1 MPLNE
6 LNELIR
12 EKLGIETYPYQNY
25 VSEEIKKNLDRK
37 RFILVS
43 MPTGSG
49 KTLIELSVAYYLTK
63 KKVSNIVVLE
73 PTRLLCDQMYQRFW
87 RKVFGDDVGVE
98 YEGNC
103 ESFEKGKKIIVSTPF
118 TTAKCLDKADAII
131 VDEVHHAI
139 GDARYEEVLV
149 DLEPNFLIG
158 FTALLPSYKKYLIDS
173 RLVKLLGQP
182 EYLAYDFKSLSTI
195 DPSFK
200 LPKAIADIF
209 DSEFNNL
216 EDSVYEAF
224 FKGLIKGKKETVK
237 FLELTFYTY
246 GKEAFCESYRRL
258 IGKIEENPYIDS
270 ICDSKDLS
278 HKARALRSV
287 LNIYKVEEFKPVLI
301 FTSRK
306 STAYEFE
313 RAISDMGKVKVI
325 TGDSPRYERL
335 KVVHDLRKGEIDVLI
350 STIVGEEGIDIPE
363 AKLLIMTDV
372 PQSAL
377 RFYQRLG
384 RLIRGKEKEEGESAI
399 KYLVVTLTPKTSEYD
414 NLDEALRN
422 LYLEGVD
429 VSYLI
434 EKREDKGPV
443 ARVVD
448 IINKSGG
455 RVLINQIDDT
465 KKRSTLSLLSLLES
479 NESKSH
485 IDEYVDRTLRDG
497 KALYYYDEEMMGKVI
512 SQVLLG
518 SYCNIGFGETYMRLC
533 NSEYKKIGEI
543 LWKKKGSIKL
553 DKKSSLRLFMKLFL
567 SSNLDEVINELS
579 SKKSEYEKELEGK
592 DYNVEVTM
600 GKVGNGLMAQ
610 ILISASVDS
619 VTVNPK
625 VQINYYNLKD
635 EKLAKLNSLVIA
647 YNSLVNF
654 YKLTSTSNG
663 KVDSK

>member
-1 MPLNE
+1 VPLDD
-6 LNELIR
+6 LNKLVR
-12 EKLGIETYPYQNY
+12 ERLGIETYPYQKY
-25 VSEEIKKNLDRK
+25 ISEEIEKNLDRK
-37 RFILVS
+37 RFIIIS

-49 KTLIELSVAYYLTK
+49 KTLIELSVAYHLIN
-63 KKVSNIVVLE
+63 KVNNIIVLE
-73 PTRLLCDQMYQRFW
+73 PTRLLCDQMYHRFW
-87 RKVFGDDVGVE
+87 RKVFGDNVGVE

-118 TTAKCLDKADAII
+118 TTAKCLDKAEAMII
-131 VDEVHHAI
+131 DEVHHAF
-139 GDARYEEVLV
+139 GDARYEEILV
-149 DLEPNFLIG
+149 NLEPRFLIG
-158 FTALLPSYKKYLIDS
+158 FTALLPSYKKYLIDP
-173 RLVKLLGQP
+173 RLIKLLGQP
-182 EYLAYDFKSLSTI
+182 EYLVYDFKSLTKI

-224 FKGLIKGKKETVK
+224 FKGLIKGNKETIK

-258 IGKIEENPYIDS
+258 IGKVEESPYIDS

-287 LNIYKVEEFKPVLI
+287 LNIYRVEEFKPVLI

-313 RAISDMGKVKVI
+313 RAISDLGKVKVI
-325 TGDSPRYERL
+325 TGDSSRYERL
-335 KVVHDLRKGEIDVLI
+335 KVVQNLRKGEIDVLI

-434 EKREDKGPV
+434 DKREDKGPV
-443 ARVVD
+443 ARVVE

-455 RVLINQIDDT
+455 QVLINQIDDT
-465 KKRSTLSLLSLLES
+465 KRRVT
-479 NESKSH
+479 SH
-485 IDEYVDRTLRDG
+485 YSHYLNQ
-497 KALYYYDEEMMGKVI
+497 MKV
-512 SQVLLG
+512 SHMLT
-518 SYCNIGFGETYMRLC
+518 N
-533 NSEYKKIGEI
+533 
-543 LWKKKGSIKL
+543 
-553 DKKSSLRLFMKLFL
+553 
-567 SSNLDEVINELS
+567 
-579 SKKSEYEKELEGK
+579 
-592 DYNVEVTM
+592 
-600 GKVGNGLMAQ
+600 
-610 ILISASVDS
+610 ILI
-619 VTVNPK
+619 
-625 VQINYYNLKD
+625 
-635 EKLAKLNSLVIA
+635 
-647 YNSLVNF
+647 
-654 YKLTSTSNG
+654 G
-663 KVDSK
+663 H

>member
-1 MPLNE
+1 MPLDD
-6 LNELIR
+6 LNKLVR
-12 EKLGIETYPYQNY
+12 ERLGIETYPYQKY
-25 VSEEIKKNLDRK
+25 ISEEIEKNLDRK
-37 RFILVS
+37 RFIIIS

-49 KTLIELSVAYYLTK
+49 KTLIELSVAYHLIN
-63 KKVSNIVVLE
+63 KVNNIIVLE
-73 PTRLLCDQMYQRFW
+73 PTRLLCDQMYHRFW
-87 RKVFGDDVGVE
+87 RKVFGDNVGVE

-118 TTAKCLDKADAII
+118 TTAKCLDKAEAMII
-131 VDEVHHAI
+131 DEVHHAF
-139 GDARYEEVLV
+139 GDARYEEILV
-149 DLEPNFLIG
+149 NLEPRFLIG
-158 FTALLPSYKKYLIDS
+158 FTALLPSYKKYLIDP
-173 RLVKLLGQP
+173 RLIKLLGQP
-182 EYLAYDFKSLSTI
+182 EYLVYDFKSLTKI

-224 FKGLIKGKKETVK
+224 FKGLIKGNKETIK

-258 IGKIEENPYIDS
+258 IGKVEESPYIDS

-287 LNIYKVEEFKPVLI
+287 LNIYRVEEFKPVLI

-313 RAISDMGKVKVI
+313 RAISDLGKVKVI
-325 TGDSPRYERL
+325 TGDSSRYERL
-335 KVVHDLRKGEIDVLI
+335 KVVQNLRKGEIDVLI

-434 EKREDKGPV
+434 DKREDKGPV
-443 ARVVD
+443 ARVVE

-455 RVLINQIDDT
+455 QVLINQIDDT
-465 KKRSTLSLLSLLES
+465 KKKSNLSLLSLLES

-485 IDEYVDRTLRDG
+485 VDEYIDRTLRDG
-497 KALYYYDEEMMGKVI
+497 KALYYYDEEMMGKLA

-543 LWKKKGSIKL
+543 LLRKKGNIKL
-553 DKKSSLRLFMKLFL
+553 DRKSSLRPFMKLFL
-567 SSNLDEVINELS
+567 SSNLNEVMKELS
-579 SKKSEYEKELEGK
+579 EKKSKYEKELEGK
-592 DYNVEVTM
+592 DYNVEVHM
-600 GKVGNGLMAQ
+600 SKIGNGLLAQ

-625 VQINYYNLKD
+625 IQINYYDLKD
-635 EKLAKLNSLVIA
+635 EKLVKLNSLLIA
-647 YNSLVNF
+647 YSSLINF
-654 YKLTSTSNG
+654 YKLTSTGNG
-663 KVDSK
+663 KVNSK